1 MGSGHLMEK
10 HLEQLMEMYSVI
22 LKGLSSVLLSDDVMV
37 MQTVLMMEMG
47 LAQLTATS

>member
-1 MGSGHLMEK
+1 MEK
-10 HLEQLMEMYSVI
+10 HLEQLMEMYLVI
-22 LKGLSSVLLSDDVMV
+22 LKGLSSVLLSDDLMV